1 MAEIAG
7 LAASMAALI
16 VEKQVEG
23 KPITPELFRHLVR
36 AAQIL
41 LDNGVPWPPS
51 VELVVSEVGRR
62 VVARHGE
69 S

>member
-23 KPITPELFRHLVR
+23 ETIAPELFQHLVR